1 MRVIWFYGTP
11 SAPTIRISP
20 QSALQCPVPNQQ
32 HDHEGDLEI
41 AGALTYQ
48 EILPLNN
55 DARQRQMQEQALS
68 ESDGLTTS
76 EMPACL
82 ASTSQRSS
90 MDNYAQFL
98 QEQAAVN
105 QMYAE
110 MRVPQPITPYQSPNV
125 TVISCETKSMVS
137 PDGAYITNYVQ
148 S

>member
-1 MRVIWFYGTP
+1 MRVIWFYGTA
-11 SAPTIRISP
+11 SSPTIRISP

-48 EILPLNN
+48 ELLPLNN

-90 MDNYAQFL
+90 NGWTT
-98 QEQAAVN
+98 
-105 QMYAE
+105 
-110 MRVPQPITPYQSPNV
+110 TPSSYKSRQRSIRCMPRCGRRNPSPP
-125 TVISCETKSMVS
+125 TSRSGETKSMVS
-137 PDGAYITNYVQ
+137 PDGPYITNYVQ

>member
-1 MRVIWFYGTP
+1 MRVIWFYGTA
-11 SAPTIRISP
+11 SSPTIRISP

-48 EILPLNN
+48 ELLPLNN

-90 MDNYAQFL
+90 NGWTLRPVPTRAGSGQSDVCRDAGAATHHPLPVAQ
-98 QEQAAVN
+98 
-105 QMYAE
+105 
-110 MRVPQPITPYQSPNV
+110 R
-125 TVISCETKSMVS
+125 
-137 PDGAYITNYVQ
+137 DGD
-148 S
+148 

>member
-48 EILPLNN
+48 ELLPLNN

-68 ESDGLTTS
+68 ESD
-76 EMPACL
+76 A
-82 ASTSQRSS
+82 
-90 MDNYAQFL
+90 
-98 QEQAAVN
+98 
-105 QMYAE
+105 
-110 MRVPQPITPYQSPNV
+110 
-125 TVISCETKSMVS
+125 
-137 PDGAYITNYVQ
+137 
-148 S
+148 